1 MVEAQC
7 FPILLFWR
15 GDPGCAQVSQV
26 VQTCLDLKG
35 LYSPHEKVAWEPLF
49 DRKKGLPGHLLQCEK
64 TYPLVLQAS
73 I

>member
-35 LYSPHEKVAWEPLF
+35 LYSPHEKVTWEPLF
-49 DRKKGLPGHLLQCEK
+49 
-64 TYPLVLQAS
+64 
-73 I
+73 